1 MAKEMHNVK
10 VYGKFVS
17 RDKSYRPQIRLRHS
31 VQANAPVEHLIAEGL
46 WLSESG
52 FDVGD
57 HISVICKDG
66 RLTINRNK
74 ASLLLEHLISSP

>member
-1 MAKEMHNVK
+1 MAKETRNIK

-17 RDKSYRPQIRLRHS
+17 RDKSYRPQIRL
-31 VQANAPVEHLIAEGL
+31 EGF

-57 HISVICKDG
+57 RVFVVCEDG
-66 RLTINRNK
+66 RLTINRYDDDTDG
-74 ASLLLEHLISSP
+74 AA

>member
-1 MAKEMHNVK
+1 MAKETHNVK

-17 RDKSYRPQIRLRHS
+17 RDKSYRPQIRL
-31 VQANAPVEHLIAEGL
+31 EGL

-57 HISVICKDG
+57 HISVVCEDG
-66 RLTINRNK
+66 RLTINRNNSDSNG
-74 ASLLLEHLISSP
+74 AA

>member
-1 MAKEMHNVK
+1 MAKETRNVK

-17 RDKSYRPQIRLRHS
+17 RDKSYRPQIRL
-31 VQANAPVEHLIAEGL
+31 EGL

-57 HISVICKDG
+57 HISVVCEDG
-66 RLTINRNK
+66 RLTINRNNSDSNG
-74 ASLLLEHLISSP
+74 AE

>member
-1 MAKEMHNVK
+1 MAKETRNVK

-17 RDKSYRPQIRLRHS
+17 RDKSYRPQIRL
-31 VQANAPVEHLIAEGL
+31 EGL

-57 HISVICKDG
+57 HISVVCEDG
-66 RLTINRNK
+66 RLTINRNNSDSDG
-74 ASLLLEHLISSP
+74 AA

>member
-1 MAKEMHNVK
+1 MAKETRNVK

-17 RDKSYRPQIRLRHS
+17 RDKSYRPQIRL
-31 VQANAPVEHLIAEGL
+31 EGL

-57 HISVICKDG
+57 HISVVCEDG
-66 RLTINRNK
+66 RLTINRNNSDSNG
-74 ASLLLEHLISSP
+74 AA